1 MRKGNWQSI
10 NERPAHQPK
19 EHGLALALVVVFVG
33 LVLAARAVLLGL
45 QTPPETTTVH
55 PLAPLSTSEVTRG
68 PTATPTP
75 ATTRTLIP
83 TPTPAAIRLAVERS
97 LYEAYA
103 SYFDTLPAR
112 VGGTTIISYTRSS
125 SADDVLAGE
134 LSDALLYWQPE
145 RPSAASI
152 LVREEPYAA
161 AVHYGVMRHEVT
173 REQLASV
180 ASGADQSLT
189 FVSVGSDR
197 LLAELLG
204 VEELGGNVLLES
216 SWLRAKEAVGTLAN
230 HIGLIPWEAVDY
242 RVRVLPVDGQ
252 SLQPADLSTYP
263 LVRRMWLDVKV
274 PMPESLFADLRAA
287 LGYEPEP
294 SITLAAV
301 GDLMLAE
308 SVGDSIAATSPRY
321 PFEGEGVQ
329 PILAGA
335 DIAVG
340 NLECAVA
347 EGGERQSNPYSFRA
361 NPAVIEGLQYAGLDV
376 LSLANNHTGD
386 YGDSALLEM
395 LDALDAAEL
404 VTVGAGRTIT
414 DAHASKIV
422 TANGLSV
429 AFLAYNQIA
438 PESYAA
444 TETSP
449 GSAWTDPAAMAA
461 DVHAARDTADLV
473 VVICHWGAEYATH
486 TNASQRALASA
497 LAEAGADL
505 VIGHHPHVLQGFGF
519 FADTFVAYSLG
530 NFVFY
535 PMFDANTAQ
544 TIILRC
550 VLDSTGVKT
559 VEWLPMVIENGQPRL
574 TSPGMATQIRERLLK
589 LTQDQGALPR
599 PLS

>member
-1 MRKGNWQSI
+1 LVV
-10 NERPAHQPK
+10 
-19 EHGLALALVVVFVG
+19 GLA
-33 LVLAARAVLLGL
+33 LAARAVLLGL
-45 QTPPETTTVH
+45 QTPPETATVQ
-55 PLAPLSTSEVTRG
+55 PVALLPTNEVTRG
-68 PTATPTP
+68 PTTTSTPAPTRTPMRTPTP
-75 ATTRTLIP
+75 P
-83 TPTPAAIRLAVERS
+83 AIRLAVERS
-97 LYEAYA
+97 LFEAYA
-103 SYFDTLPAR
+103 SYFDALPAR
-112 VGGTTIISYTRSS
+112 VEGTTIISYTRSS

-134 LSDALLYWQPE
+134 LSDALLYWQSE

-152 LVREEPYAA
+152 LVREEPYAVA
-161 AVHYGVMRHEVT
+161 IHYGVMRHEVT
-173 REQLASV
+173 REQLANL
-180 ASGADQSLT
+180 ARGADQSLT

-204 VEELGGNVLLES
+204 VEDLGSNVVRES
-216 SWLRAKEAVGTLAN
+216 SWLRAKEAVATLAN

-242 RVRVLPVDGQ
+242 RVRILPVDGQ
-252 SLQPADLSTYP
+252 TLQPADLTTYP
-263 LVRRMWLDVKV
+263 LVRRMWLDVKA
-274 PMPESLFADLRAA
+274 PMPELLFADLRAA

-308 SVGDSIAATSPRY
+308 SVGESIAATSPRY
-321 PFEGEGVQ
+321 PFEGEGVR

-347 EGGERQSNPYSFRA
+347 EGGERQAKPYTFLA
-361 NPAVIEGLQYAGLDV
+361 DPAVIEGLQYAGLDV
-376 LSLANNHTGD
+376 LSMANNHTGD
-386 YGDSALLEM
+386 YGDSAMVET

-404 VTVGAGRTIT
+404 IAVGAGRTIT

-422 TANGLSV
+422 TANGLRV

-438 PESYAA
+438 PESFAA

-449 GSAWTDPAAMAA
+449 GSAWADPAAMAA
-461 DVHAARDTADLV
+461 DVQAARDAADLV

-535 PMFDANTAQ
+535 PMFDANTAE

-559 VEWLPMVIENGQPRL
+559 VEWLPMVIESGQPRL
-574 TSPGMATQIRERLLK
+574 TSPGTATEIREQLLK
-589 LTQDQGALPR
+589 VTQDQGALPS